1 MNRPAIRAISLATGG
16 GLVFSWAL
24 MRLGSDMESPEL
36 LRYILIATLPLTL
49 LLMLALIQFRVRSIR
64 RTLFAGFVLSA
75 IMCIPMESF
84 AFVISEWSLRGSEV
98 FERNHLPLT
107 VVAACCMGGR
117 NRHPCVIG
125 LAWIDPP
132 QTSAEDF
139 AGFGVFAARL
149 KACP

>member
-98 FERNHLPLT
+98 FERNHLPLLLLLL
-107 VVAACCMGGR
+107 VVWEA
-117 NRHPCVIG
+117 VIG
-125 LAWIDPP
+125 ILASLGSLGLIHLRP
-132 QTSAEDF
+132 
-139 AGFGVFAARL
+139 ARKIL
-149 KACP
+149 QDSESLRHD